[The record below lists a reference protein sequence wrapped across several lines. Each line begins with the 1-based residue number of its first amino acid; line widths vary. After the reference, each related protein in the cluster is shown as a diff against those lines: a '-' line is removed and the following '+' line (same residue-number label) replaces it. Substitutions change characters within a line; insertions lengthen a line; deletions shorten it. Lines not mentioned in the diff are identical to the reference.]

1 MITAVVQ
8 QGDDITSKRLADSS
22 FLRSAATVA
31 FASMLLVPNACFLSS
46 RSVRRCLSPSAPTRV
61 MKFLV
66 PGGSWGRKAGIS
78 SAPESGSRV
87 KALLTKQAYCLPER
101 NQREML
107 REDGSI

>member
-1 MITAVVQ
+1 
-8 QGDDITSKRLADSS
+8 
-22 FLRSAATVA
+22 
-31 FASMLLVPNACFLSS
+31 
-46 RSVRRCLSPSAPTRV
+46 

-87 KALLTKQAYCLPER
+87 KALLTKQAYCLAER
-101 NQREML
+101 NQPEML

>member
-1 MITAVVQ
+1 
-8 QGDDITSKRLADSS
+8 
-22 FLRSAATVA
+22 
-31 FASMLLVPNACFLSS
+31 
-46 RSVRRCLSPSAPTRV
+46 

-101 NQREML
+101 NQPEML
-107 REDGSI
+107 REDQRFRMSF